1 MIPVKVISRVEIE
14 PIKEDVITKLLTAE
28 MLRDNPNLVINS
40 ITYERKL
47 TPSRMV
53 AIVDAQM
60 GGSGPKPATVQM
72 EIPMELAPPPTD
84 VPTKVVEDAEEEAPK
99 SPRKKVFG

>member
-14 PIKEDVITKLLTAE
+14 PITEDVITKLLTAE
-28 MLRDNPNLVINS
+28 MLKNNPNLVINS

-60 GGSGPKPATVQM
+60 GDSSTSAPVTPSEGVTETDDTQVELELDEPK
-72 EIPMELAPPPTD
+72 
-84 VPTKVVEDAEEEAPK
+84 EAPV
-99 SPRKKVFG
+99 RKKVFG

>member
-14 PIKEDVITKLLTAE
+14 PITEEVITKLISAE
-28 MLRDNPNLVINS
+28 MLKDNPNLVINS

-60 GGSGPKPATVQM
+60 GGAAKAKTQA
-72 EIPMELAPPPTD
+72 ELPLETPTD
-84 VPTKVVEDAEEEAPK
+84 TPTEVVEAAEEEAPK